1 MAYWSNSETKAL
13 VESWK
18 ESMVEHQLNELP
30 IVRNKF
36 LYMDIVSRMNKQ
48 GYTSKDWKQCRT
60 KLKGLVSKYRKVR
73 MLNKY
78 D

>member
-36 LYMDIVSRMNKQ
+36 LCMDIVSRSIQIDTDLELIIGCVDTM
-48 GYTSKDWKQCRT
+48 Y
-60 KLKGLVSKYRKVR
+60 
-73 MLNKY
+73 M
-78 D
+78 